1 MKNSRAL
8 VVEFFIYLLAFGCY
22 YKRIDLAVKIQKIK
36 QMKYLSFE
44 KSVGCVIY
52 RKSENR
58 TLFLLVQYRSWQ
70 WDFPKGHMEEG
81 ENEEQTLRREVLE
94 ETGISDLAILPG
106 FRASVR
112 YFYTAKGNEKKE
124 RLLQKRGIYI
134 FKNAVY
140 YAAQT
145 SEEQVKIDFENKAYA
160 WLTYDEVCERLS
172 NSGSKKVIRNVK
184 KDLESRKNS

>member
-1 MKNSRAL
+1 
-8 VVEFFIYLLAFGCY
+8 
-22 YKRIDLAVKIQKIK
+22 
-36 QMKYLSFE
+36 MKYLAFE

-52 RKSENR
+52 RKSEGE

-70 WDFPKGHMEEG
+70 WDFPKGHVEEG

-94 ETGISDLAILPG
+94 ETGIADLEILPN
-106 FRASVR
+106 FRESVH

-124 RLLQKRGIYI
+124 RISQGRGIYI

-145 SEEQVKIDFENKAYA
+145 NAQAVAIDFENKAYA
-160 WLTYDEVCERLS
+160 WLTHEEVLSRLI
-172 NSGSKKVIRNVK
+172 NDGSKKVINEVVK
-184 KDLESRKNS
+184 KITKH